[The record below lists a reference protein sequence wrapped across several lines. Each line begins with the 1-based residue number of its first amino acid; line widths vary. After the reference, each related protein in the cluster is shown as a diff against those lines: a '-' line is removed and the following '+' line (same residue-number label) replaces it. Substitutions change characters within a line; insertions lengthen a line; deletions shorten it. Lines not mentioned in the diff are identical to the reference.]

1 MKTGELLQVIDF
13 EEERS
18 KITGSSKMRNKFRLV
33 NVTGAQDIKPVEK
46 KAVPTLEELGY
57 SFDMGM

>member
-1 MKTGELLQVIDF
+1 MKSGELFQVIDF

-18 KITGSSKMRNKFRLV
+18 KIAGSYKMRSKYRLV
-33 NVTGAQDIKPVEK
+33 NVIGAQDIKPVEK
-46 KAVPTLEELGY
+46 KTVPTLEELGY